1 MNKSIIGLVKEHD
14 ANWNYSFTEYRD
26 NKPIRKFT
34 YEEVI
39 ELRKTNIVII
49 I

>member
-1 MNKSIIGLVKEHD
+1 MNKSIIELVKEHD
-14 ANWNYSFTEYRD
+14 ANWNYCYTEYRD
-26 NKPIRKFT
+26 KKPIRKFA
-34 YEEVI
+34 YEQVR